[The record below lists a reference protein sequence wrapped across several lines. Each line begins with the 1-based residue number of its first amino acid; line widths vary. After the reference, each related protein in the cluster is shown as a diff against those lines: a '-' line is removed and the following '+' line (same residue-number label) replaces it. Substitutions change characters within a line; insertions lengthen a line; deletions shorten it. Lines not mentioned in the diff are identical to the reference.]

1 MIKSIQTKDYYVNLP
16 QMFLEFSQI
25 MEYRSLSKLASMSVV
40 YVIGTFQILE
50 HTGKSSHQKHVQL
63 DVIVVATI
71 LNSKRNFTLLFFYFP
86 C

>member
-50 HTGKSSHQKHVQL
+50 HTGKSSK
-63 DVIVVATI
+63 ACST
-71 LNSKRNFTLLFFYFP
+71 
-86 C
+86 